1 MLFLFIA
8 LILSIVILGG
18 IILYQ
23 NKQTAKLNELHYRE
37 KEEIFN
43 RYMAGSYQ
51 SYRYFKDEYPTVV
64 DDTKKTLEKER
75 EKVKT
80 AEDEEKEKMA
90 SRF

>member
-51 SYRYFKDEYPTVV
+51 SYRYFKDEYPAVV
-64 DDTKKTLEKER
+64 DDTKKTMEKER